1 MKINT
6 KLIISFFFAFSLF
19 FSFGPIN
26 QAQAIAKEINPVNAY
41 LFHGDGCPHC
51 AQEQDFMHNDL
62 KLRYPNLEIKEYEI
76 YKNRQNGVFLQ
87 KIGRALNINIPGV
100 PFLVVGDKTF
110 VGYMDGL
117 TSKEIESQ
125 VEFCSLS
132 TCSDTVAAI
141 ASDYPADKKS
151 SNDTTNTPITNP
163 DNNTAKEESDNK
175 KVEEKMINIPL
186 LGEID
191 AMSFSLPVLTI
202 IIGVLDGFNPCAMWV
217 LIFLISLTLGMKSR
231 KRMWALGLT
240 FIITSASVYFIFMSA
255 WLNLIIFLGFIVWV
269 RIAIA
274 LVALLGGAY
283 SLKDFFTNKNAACKV
298 GNVEKKQKTMSKL
311 KKAALQNSIWLALG
325 GIIVL
330 AFAVNL
336 VELICSAGL
345 PAVYTQVLALSEL
358 PVWKNYLY
366 ILLYVFFFML
376 DDLIIFFIAMTTLKV
391 TGITTKYSR
400 LSRLIGGIIMV
411 IIGILLLFKPEWL
424 MFG

>member
-6 KLIISFFFAFSLF
+6 KLIFSFFFAFSLF
-19 FSFGPIN
+19 FSFGAIN
-26 QAQAIAKEINPVNAY
+26 QIQAVAQEVNPVNAY

-87 KIGRALNINIPGV
+87 KIGKELDINVPGV
-100 PFLVVGDKTF
+100 PFLVIGDKSF

-125 VEFCSLS
+125 VELCTLS
-132 TCSDTVAAI
+132 VCPDSVAAI
-141 ASDYPADKKS
+141 ASSYPADKKNTDSVTPGVS
-151 SNDTTNTPITNP
+151 SETGTSASPEGGEN
-163 DNNTAKEESDNK
+163 
-175 KVEEKMINIPL
+175 EKLIKLPF
-186 LGEID
+186 LGEVD

-202 IIGVLDGFNPCAMWV
+202 IIGALDGFNPCAMWV

-240 FIITSASVYFIFMSA
+240 FIVTSASVYFIFMSA
-255 WLNLIIFLGFIVWV
+255 WLNLIMFLGFIVWV

-298 GNVEKKQKTMSKL
+298 GNVEKKQKTLSKL

-358 PVWKNYLY
+358 PAWKNYLY

-400 LSRLIGGIIMV
+400 YSRLIGGIIMV
-411 IIGILLLFKPEWL
+411 IIGILLLFRPEWL